1 MEKKILE
8 ILQEI
13 VRKTEGLLLIED
25 CEDEGWYGKCL
36 LYCHSKASKAI
47 PKNVSYCY
55 LGRDY
60 CYVRLQ
66 TGKELELEYDDIEI
80 WKLPF
85 SFYEIIDFVE
95 TVKEVPE
102 VEKEK
107 LIHLKIQEIKNEI
120 SGLEYEIK
128 RLESLLN

>member
-1 MEKKILE
+1 MEKKIIE

-36 LYCHSKASKAI
+36 LYCNSKAI
-47 PKNVSYCY
+47 PIPENISHCY

-80 WKLPF
+80 WKLPLN
-85 SFYEIIDFVE
+85 FYEIIDFVE

-107 LIHLKIQEIKNEI
+107 LIRCKIQGIKNEI
-120 SGLEYEIK
+120 SGLEYEIR
-128 RLESLLN
+128 RLESLLS